1 MVFVNVYE
9 YASGPHGDYVL
20 YRIYSGDSEVGIK
33 RSIITH
39 VSDSWDDDNNEDMTN
54 AFRSINPSLSIS
66 DIAINLNK
74 IIDEFVIGSQL
85 HEYDLIIGE
94 PTSDILDCLD
104 FYDDYK
110 EAEANGDNYDGVDLY
125 FYGVYFI
132 EIQKLF
138 PYFYN
143 LIQDYGVGID
153 NRTFDRI
160 AKNII

>member
-1 MVFVNVYE
+1 MIFVNVYE
-9 YASGPHGDYVL
+9 YSSGQYGEYVL

-39 VSDSWDDDNNEDMTN
+39 VSDSWDDGNNDDVMD

-66 DIAINLNK
+66 DIAIK
-74 IIDEFVIGSQL
+74 INEIINEFVIGSQL

-94 PTSDILDCLD
+94 PTSDISDCLD

>member
-1 MVFVNVYE
+1 MIFANVYE
-9 YASGPHGDYVL
+9 YSSGPHGEYVL

-66 DIAINLNK
+66 DIAIK
-74 IIDEFVIGSQL
+74 INEIINEFVIGSQL
-85 HEYDLIIGE
+85 HEYDLIIGD
-94 PTSDILDCLD
+94 PTSDISDCFD

-125 FYGVYFI
+125 FYGGYFI
-132 EIQKLF
+132 EMQKLF
-138 PYFYN
+138 PYIYN
-143 LIQDYGVGID
+143 LIKEYGVRVD
-153 NRTFDRI
+153 SEAFDRMS
-160 AKNII
+160 KVLL

>member
-1 MVFVNVYE
+1 MIFVNVYE
-9 YASGPHGDYVL
+9 YSLGTHGDYAL
-20 YRIYSGDSEVGIK
+20 YRIYSGESDDEIK
-33 RSIITH
+33 NSIINH
-39 VSDSWDDDNNEDMTN
+39 IIDSWDGAGDEVMD
-54 AFRSINPSLSIS
+54 AFEELDSSLSFKEIARGIN
-66 DIAINLNK
+66 DILN
-74 IIDEFVIGSQL
+74 ELVVGSEL

-94 PTSDILDCLD
+94 PTSDISDCLD

>member
-1 MVFVNVYE
+1 MIFVNVYE

-39 VSDSWDDDNNEDMTN
+39 VSDSWDDDNT
-54 AFRSINPSLSIS
+54 IK
-66 DIAINLNK
+66 LNK

-94 PTSDILDCLD
+94 PTSDISDCLD

-143 LIQDYGVGID
+143 LIQDYGVCID